1 MLTII
6 EELIASKGLYLDLLN
21 PVCRKYDLTESEILV
36 LLYLA
41 NNPKKDTATDIVE
54 VLGLKKAVVSVSIKD
69 LHNRGFI
76 NETYHEGNRR
86 SIHLELTEAAA
97 DIVKEA
103 KKVENDYYQILVD
116 GFDEEQIKGLK
127 SSFRRIKDNI
137 RSYKEK

>member
-69 LHNRGFI
+69 LYNRGFI
-76 NETYHEGNRR
+76 NDTYHEGNRR
-86 SIHLELTEAAA
+86 SIHL
-97 DIVKEA
+97 
-103 KKVENDYYQILVD
+103 
-116 GFDEEQIKGLK
+116 
-127 SSFRRIKDNI
+127 
-137 RSYKEK
+137 